1 MIKIALPTSTLDIVK
16 EPNFTSSPIMMPPH
30 SLPTNMASSS
40 ISTNLE
46 VQSLPKINYFA
57 NLPSDNDESDDEFD
71 LYTIF
76 YLNNLITNRLLL
88 HSRTLVYF
96 DSSTIILKV
105 RILELEKMIII
116 YQTNMDELERTKL
129 V

>member
-1 MIKIALPTSTLDIVK
+1 MSLTYTL
-16 EPNFTSSPIMMPPH
+16 F
-30 SLPTNMASSS
+30 
-40 ISTNLE
+40 
-46 VQSLPKINYFA
+46 
-57 NLPSDNDESDDEFD
+57 
-71 LYTIF
+71 F